1 MATLFAYIKRTP
13 SIYGLIRKSEK
24 ALINLMISLR
34 QSNPIVF
41 LFENSL
47 VMCFAFAK
55 DSGADKL
62 NYCAVFVSSPEPN
75 AHM

>member
-1 MATLFAYIKRTP
+1 MATLFAYIKGTP
-13 SIYGLIRKSEK
+13 SIYGFIRKSEK
-24 ALINLMISLR
+24 ALINLMIYLR

-41 LFENSL
+41 FFENSL

-62 NYCAVFVSSPEPN
+62 NYCAVFVSSPEPK